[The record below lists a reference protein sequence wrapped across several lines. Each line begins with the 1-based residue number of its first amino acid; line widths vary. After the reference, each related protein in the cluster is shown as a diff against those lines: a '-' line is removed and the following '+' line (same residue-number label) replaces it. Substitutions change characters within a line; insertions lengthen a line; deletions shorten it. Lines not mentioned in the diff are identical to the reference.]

1 MGAEVA
7 AMCSRE
13 AAGRQRAPA
22 PAPAHFLIVGVGV
35 GQILKTKE
43 STWLLL

>member
-13 AAGRQRAPA
+13 AAGRQRA